1 MKKQL
6 FALAFSGLA
15 AFTTVQAA
23 DDEFLDDRFYVSPF
37 GTYVHGGGD
46 RNSFDGW
53 GAGAGIGKIL
63 NENFNVEA
71 RGFWQEFKG
80 RPDSM
85 LGAAH
90 QDASRFNSDLTG
102 GTVDL
107 QYYFFRDAFSP
118 YIVAGI
124 GGMNTSQRYPGFG
137 NPAAGAVAHP
147 ELANAIAARPGLVGA
162 ALNNGGIGGAVGL
175 LPGAGYLGG
184 GSKASFIFETGL
196 GATYE
201 ILDNF
206 LLRADVRYRL
216 DTAPSSVNSRAFQN
230 SRPSVFN
237 DLLVNVG
244 FVVPFGDKPTR
255 AAPVK
260 AVDDCSTRDS
270 DHDGV
275 NDCDDK
281 CPGTAKG
288 TKVDEYGC
296 PIRIELKGVN
306 FKYDSAELTETA
318 KSILNK
324 TAGDLSVYPLKK
336 TIEVRGFAS
345 SEGTDAYN
353 LRLSQRRSQSVADYL
368 KAKGVANK
376 LVAKGY
382 GEAYPIADNATE
394 AGREKNRRVE
404 LVWIGE

>member
-1 MKKQL
+1 MLRWGSSRTRFL
-6 FALAFSGLA
+6 FN
-15 AFTTVQAA
+15 VQAEA
-23 DDEFLDDRFYVSPF
+23 LLERAFAV
-37 GTYVHGGGD
+37 
-46 RNSFDGW
+46 
-53 GAGAGIGKIL
+53 GKIL
-63 NENFNVEA
+63 NESFNVEV
-71 RGFWQEFKG
+71 RGFWQSFG
-80 RPDSM
+80 GQPNSL
-85 LGAAH
+85 LGPRY
-90 QDASRFNSDLTG
+90 QDAARYNADLTG
-102 GTVDL
+102 GTIDL

-118 YIVAGI
+118 YVVAGV
-124 GGMNTSQRYPGFG
+124 GGMNTSQRYQ
-137 NPAAGAVAHP
+137 
-147 ELANAIAARPGLVGA
+147 
-162 ALNNGGIGGAVGL
+162 GIGPYTGNFSATGTRFN
-175 LPGAGYLGG
+175 AG
-184 GSKASFIFETGL
+184 GSVASFIFETGV

-201 ILDNF
+201 LLDNF

-216 DTAPSSVNSRAFQN
+216 DTAPSSVNTSIGQN
-230 SRPSVFN
+230 RRPDVFN

-244 FVVPFGDKPTR
+244 FVVPFGDKPVRT
-255 AAPVK
+255 APVV
-260 AVDDCSTRDS
+260 APVVAECSTRDS

-324 TAGDLSVYPLKK
+324 TASDLSVYPLKK
-336 TIEVRGFAS
+336 TIEVRGHAS
-345 SEGTDAYN
+345 SEGSDEYN

-368 KAKGVANK
+368 KAKGVSNK

>member
-1 MKKQL
+1 MLKKQL
-6 FALAFSGLA
+6 FALAFTGLA
-15 AFTTVQAA
+15 AFTTAQAE
-23 DDEFLDDRFYVSPF
+23 DEFQDDRFYLAPF
-37 GTYVHGGGD
+37 GTYMHGGGD
-46 RNSFDGW
+46 RNGFDGW
-53 GAGAGIGKIL
+53 GGGLAIGKII
-63 NENFNVEA
+63 NEYFNVEIK
-71 RGFWQEFKG
+71 GFWQEYKG
-80 RPDSM
+80 RPDSR
-85 LGAAH
+85 LAGFGHEDVTRYNA
-90 QDASRFNSDLTG
+90 DLTG
-102 GTVDL
+102 GSVDL
-107 QYYFFRDAFSP
+107 QYFFFRDDFSP
-118 YIVAGI
+118 YIVAAV
-124 GGMNTSQRYPGFG
+124 GGMNTSARFPGADYLH
-137 NPAAGAVAHP
+137 NYAAGLTGPSAY
-147 ELANAIAARPGLVGA
+147 IA
-162 ALNNGGIGGAVGL
+162 NNG
-175 LPGAGYLGG
+175 LGG
-184 GSKASFIFETGL
+184 GSVASFIFETGL

-216 DTAPSSVNSRAFQN
+216 DTSPSAVNNRIYEN
-230 SRPSVFN
+230 RGPSVFN

-244 FVVPFGDKPTR
+244 FVVPLGDKPTKV
-255 AAPVK
+255 AVAPAK
-260 AVDDCSTRDS
+260 VDDCATRDS

-281 CPGTAKG
+281 CPNTAKG

-318 KSILNK
+318 KAILNK
-324 TAGDLSVYPLKK
+324 TAGDLSAYPLKK

-368 KAKGVANK
+368 KAKGVQNK

-382 GEAYPIADNATE
+382 GEAYPIASNDTE

>member
-1 MKKQL
+1 MMRKHL

-15 AFTTVQAA
+15 AFTTAQAA
-23 DDEFLDDRFYVSPF
+23 DEFLDDRFYLAPF

-53 GAGAGIGKIL
+53 GGGLAVGKIV
-63 NENFNVEA
+63 NEYFNVEVK
-71 RGFWQEFKG
+71 GFWQEFKG

-85 LGAAH
+85 LGAYH
-90 QDASRFNSDLTG
+90 QDAARYNADLTG
-102 GTVDL
+102 GTIDL
-107 QYYFFRDAFSP
+107 QYFFFRDAFSP

-124 GGMNTSQRYPGFG
+124 GGMNTSQRYPGG
-137 NPAAGAVAHP
+137 
-147 ELANAIAARPGLVGA
+147 LPGGP
-162 ALNNGGIGGAVGL
+162 GIGAVGL

-184 GSKASFIFETGL
+184 GSKASFIFETGV

-201 ILDNF
+201 VLDNF

-216 DTAPSSVNSRAFQN
+216 DTAPSSVNTRVFQN
-230 SRPSVFN
+230 SRPDVFN

-244 FVVPFGDKPTR
+244 FVIPLGDKPVRT
-255 AAPVK
+255 AAVAPV
-260 AVDDCSTRDS
+260 VDDCSTRDS

-306 FKYDSAELTETA
+306 FLFDSPELTETA
-318 KSILNK
+318 KTILNVVAK
-324 TAGDLSVYPLKK
+324 DLSVYPLKK

-345 SEGTDAYN
+345 LEKKEQEAHN
-353 LRLSQRRSQSVADYL
+353 QRLSERRSQSVADYL

-376 LVAKGY
+376 LVAKGF
-382 GEAYPIADNATE
+382 GTSYPVADNSTE
-394 AGREKNRRVE
+394 AGRVKNRRVE

>member
-1 MKKQL
+1 MLKKQL
-6 FALAFSGLA
+6 FALAFTGLA
-15 AFTTVQAA
+15 AFGTAQAE
-23 DDEFLDDRFYVSPF
+23 DEFTDDRFYLAPF
-37 GTYVHGGGD
+37 GTYVHGGGY
-46 RNSFDGW
+46 RNGFDGW
-53 GAGAGIGKIL
+53 GGGLAIGKII
-63 NENFNVEA
+63 NEYFKVEVKGI
-71 RGFWQEFKG
+71 RKEYKG
-80 RPDSM
+80 RPD
-85 LGAAH
+85 GALAPWGH
-90 QDASRFNSDLTG
+90 EDITRYHADLTG

-107 QYYFFRDAFSP
+107 QYFFFRDDFSP
-118 YIVAGI
+118 YIVAAV
-124 GGMNTSQRYPGFG
+124 GGMNTS
-137 NPAAGAVAHP
+137 
-147 ELANAIAARPGLVGA
+147 ARF
-162 ALNNGGIGGAVGL
+162 
-175 LPGAGYLGG
+175 PGAGYLHQYYTGIPAYNG
-184 GSKASFIFETGL
+184 LGSGSVASFIFETGV

-216 DTAPSSVNSRAFQN
+216 DTSPSSVDNRLYEN
-230 SRPSVFN
+230 RGPSVFN

-244 FVVPFGDKPTR
+244 FVVPLGDKPVKT
-255 AAPVK
+255 AVAPAK
-260 AVDDCSTRDS
+260 VDDCATRDS

-281 CPGTAKG
+281 CPNTAKG

-306 FKYDSAELTETA
+306 FKYDSAELTPVA
-318 KSILNK
+318 KSILDK
-324 TAGDLSVYPLKK
+324 VSGDLAAYPLKK
-336 TIEVRGFAS
+336 TIEVRGFCS

-368 KAKGVANK
+368 KAKGVQNK

-382 GEAYPIADNATE
+382 GEAYPVASNDTE

>member
-1 MKKQL
+1 M
-6 FALAFSGLA
+6 
-15 AFTTVQAA
+15 
-23 DDEFLDDRFYVSPF
+23 
-37 GTYVHGGGD
+37 
-46 RNSFDGW
+46 
-53 GAGAGIGKIL
+53 
-63 NENFNVEA
+63 
-71 RGFWQEFKG
+71 
-80 RPDSM
+80 
-85 LGAAH
+85 
-90 QDASRFNSDLTG
+90 
-102 GTVDL
+102 
-107 QYYFFRDAFSP
+107 
-118 YIVAGI
+118 
-124 GGMNTSQRYPGFG
+124 
-137 NPAAGAVAHP
+137 
-147 ELANAIAARPGLVGA
+147 
-162 ALNNGGIGGAVGL
+162 
-175 LPGAGYLGG
+175 
-184 GSKASFIFETGL
+184 
-196 GATYE
+196 
-201 ILDNF
+201 
-206 LLRADVRYRL
+206 
-216 DTAPSSVNSRAFQN
+216 
-230 SRPSVFN
+230 FN

-255 AAPVK
+255 AAPVA
-260 AVDDCSTRDS
+260 AVADCSTRDS
-270 DHDGV
+270 DKDGV

-324 TAGDLSVYPLKK
+324 TAGDLGVYPLKK

>member
-1 MKKQL
+1 MMRKHI
-6 FALAFSGLA
+6 FALAFGLA
-15 AFTTVQAA
+15 AFTTAQAA
-23 DDEFLDDRFYVSPF
+23 DEFLDDRFYVAPF

-53 GAGAGIGKIL
+53 GGGMAVGKII
-63 NENFNVEA
+63 NEYFNVEVK
-71 RGFWQEFKG
+71 GFWQQFNG

-85 LGAAH
+85 LGSRF
-90 QDASRFNSDLTG
+90 QDASRYNADFTG
-102 GTVDL
+102 GTIDL

-118 YIVAGI
+118 YVVAGI
-124 GGMNTSQRYPGFG
+124 GGMNTSQRYPGFS
-137 NPAAGAVAHP
+137 P
-147 ELANAIAARPGLVGA
+147 LR
-162 ALNNGGIGGAVGL
+162 NGQSLVGL
-175 LPGAGYLGG
+175 LPGAGNSSG
-184 GSKASFIFETGL
+184 GSTASFIFETGV

-201 ILDNF
+201 VLDNF

-216 DTAPSSVNSRAFQN
+216 DTAPSSINSRIGQN
-230 SRPSVFN
+230 SRPDVFN

-244 FVVPFGDKPTR
+244 FMIPFGDKPQR
-255 AAPVK
+255 VAAVAPV
-260 AVDDCSTRDS
+260 VSDCATRDS

-288 TKVDEYGC
+288 TKVDEFGC

-306 FKYDSAELTETA
+306 FMWDSPQLTETA
-318 KSILNK
+318 KTILNK
-324 TAGDLSVYPLKK
+324 VAGDLSVYPLKK

-345 SEGTDAYN
+345 SEGQLAHN
-353 LRLSQRRSQSVADYL
+353 QVLSQNRSQSVADYL

-376 LVAKGY
+376 LVAKGF
-382 GEAYPIADNATE
+382 GISYPIADNATE
-394 AGREKNRRVE
+394 AGRIKNRRVE